1 MKRSGCQ
8 RDSTVTMRVL
18 ETDDPVEAQRCRRAQ
33 YAGYAKEVI
42 INGSKVLG
50 IVRSVKQE
58 PGRSWV
64 VTIIPT
70 APKVFALQPYRPS
83 YY

>member
-1 MKRSGCQ
+1 MQ
-8 RDSTVTMRVL
+8 VL
-18 ETDDPVEAQRCRRAQ
+18 ETDDSVEARRCRRAQ
-33 YAGYAKEVI
+33 YAGYAKEVT

-58 PGRSWV
+58 PGRSWI

-70 APKVFALQPYRPS
+70 EPKVFPLRPYRPS